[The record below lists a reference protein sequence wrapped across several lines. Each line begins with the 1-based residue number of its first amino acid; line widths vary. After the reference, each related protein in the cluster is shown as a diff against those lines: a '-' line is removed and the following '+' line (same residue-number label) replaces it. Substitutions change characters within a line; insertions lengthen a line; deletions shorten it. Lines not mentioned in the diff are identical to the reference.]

1 VQAAPRERRSSQ
13 AHSINGGRT
22 AINIGGTTAINIGGM
37 TARTIGGRTAAIP
50 MPTGAGARRGQA
62 SSHRH
67 RRIGTGTPGTVPDIR
82 IAESDPGHRR
92 RA

>member
-13 AHSINGGRT
+13 ARI
-22 AINIGGTTAINIGGM
+22 IIGGLTATNIRRFDRHTSAAL
-37 TARTIGGRTAAIP
+37 TARTIGGKTAAIP

-62 SSHRH
+62 SPHRH

-82 IAESDPGHRR
+82 IAGSDPGHRR